1 MVYKVLVVDD
11 SHFFQHRLREIIN
24 QHPELEVVGIAANG
38 NEAIAK
44 AAELRPDVI
53 SMDYEMP
60 YLDGVSAVRAI
71 MAQYPVP
78 IVMFSSMT
86 YEGARI
92 TLDALAAGAVDFIP
106 KNLAEMCRDSSSLTR
121 TLHETL
127 LTFARKGHLARR
139 QAAVPRAPAD
149 SPAEPRHA
157 APPAGSLRDRVSII
171 VIGSSTGGPV
181 AVTEVLQTLPAS
193 LPVPVVVVQ
202 HMPEGFTKVL
212 AERLDR
218 QCQMSVAEAADGQ
231 LLRPGCVVIAP
242 GGKQLLL
249 HRHGSLRI
257 LPGDERV
264 NYKPSVDLTF
274 ASAASIYGG
283 AVLAVVLT
291 GMGADGCEGAR
302 LLKEKNAVIWAQ
314 DEASSMVYG
323 MPRAVAQAGLTDAIL
338 PLSQIG
344 RHIRQ
349 AF

>member
-11 SHFFQHRLREIIN
+11 SHFFQHRLKAIIN
-24 QHPELEVVGIAANG
+24 QHPDLEVVGIAANG
-38 NEAIAK
+38 NEAIAM

-71 MAQYPVP
+71 MARHPVP
-78 IVMFSSMT
+78 IVMFSSLT
-86 YEGARI
+86 YEGARV

-127 LTFARKGHLARR
+127 LTFARKG
-139 QAAVPRAPAD
+139 QAAKRQIATPQVTPDA
-149 SPAEPRHA
+149 PAEPR
-157 APPAGSLRDRVSII
+157 PPAPGSFRGRVNLI
-171 VIGSSTGGPV
+171 VIGASTGGPV
-181 AVTEVLQTLPAS
+181 ALTEVLQLLPAS

-202 HMPEGFTKVL
+202 HMPEGFTRVL

-218 QCQMSVAEAADGQ
+218 QCSLSVTEAIDGQ
-231 LLRPGCVVIAP
+231 MLRPGGVVIAP
-242 GGKQLLL
+242 GGQQLLL

-264 NYKPSVDLTF
+264 NYKPCVDLTF
-274 ASAASIYGG
+274 ASAANIYGS

-302 LLKEKNAVIWAQ
+302 LLREKNAVIWAQ

-323 MPRAVAQAGLTDAIL
+323 MPRAVTRAGLTDAVL
-338 PLSQIG
+338 PLRQIG
-344 RHIRQ
+344 HHIRQ